1 MDFRLMGRML
11 VLVRAM
17 LPGVL
22 MVVDMGVNAVAVL
35 MGMLVQMLMGMRMRV
50 LMQMGFLPMLVLMA
64 VIMGMVVGVQM
75 LMFMFAFHDGSPFFK
90 SPQSPKLHQFT
101 GSKRNHIPGLPASL
115 FGLPE
120 LTDMPHQVG
129 TGLESGFPG
138 LPA

>member
-1 MDFRLMGRML
+1 MGMLMDFRLMGRML

-64 VIMGMVVGVQM
+64 VIMGMTIIARM
-75 LMFMFAFHDGSPFFK
+75 MPAARNPSPNGG
-90 SPQSPKLHQFT
+90 P
-101 GSKRNHIPGLPASL
+101 
-115 FGLPE
+115 
-120 LTDMPHQVG
+120 
-129 TGLESGFPG
+129 
-138 LPA
+138 